1 MSFAFNFA
9 LSDEG
14 DAPAANGQ
22 QPLSTEEDVLA
33 RVHHTRNGE
42 RFLWTAPGDG
52 LSPTQF
58 SPVTIPGPSGVAM
71 HFEIVNASDQQFIAR
86 TGAISSILTTSD
98 LQTGV
103 YEGGFKL
110 WECAVDLVR
119 YMANHERFRSMEGLD
134 VAELG
139 CGHGLPGIYALQR
152 GANQVV
158 FMDYNKEVLE
168 LTTCPNVLRN
178 TQQDAALYAKAS
190 FYAGAWSSVSQLL
203 SAQGQH
209 QQFDVLLTAETIYT
223 EAVAIELFQT
233 IKRHLRRSPSA
244 AALVAAKQY
253 YFGTGGSVQ
262 HFISLVQRDGALQA
276 DVVWEESDGRSNMRA
291 IVLPFGRLP
300 LLNMHQPSLRGLSLR
315 GAAFGP
321 KVRVRKKK
329 PSGPRSRQAGTP
341 RPGLDRDDA
350 ASVASS
356 VGEVKPSFVPI
367 TSVEALLKE
376 LRLKLHAMFTALD
389 PNVPTTNLY
398 DNCSQQAFRFFT
410 TTNTVTPEAFHH
422 KINKLG
428 LHASR
433 RLCFELFELV
443 DQEDLGELTYST
455 FARRIFLPAGYFN
468 FTKPAPQP
476 PTPSRPSSSASSSS
490 SSSSHRGGRP
500 TPPCSPSVRATG
512 PTSPSPAM
520 TSPRSRALAAADP
533 SNQSSRSRPRD
544 SPNAGGD
551 DGDAHVPLV
560 YERLSFEEIERC
572 LSRKLEEKVSR
583 GTDRFRQAFR
593 FFTKSEGI
601 TYAEFRQR
609 LSLLQ
614 FHLSDRKCREVFE
627 HFDLDKNGTIE
638 LAEFTTKLFRSE
650 EDETSLLR
658 RRAGTPTREVNE
670 YGNPQPTHR
679 LSDFDVEAGST
690 LTIQQILSKLREKL
704 EQHTSKETDRFRQA
718 FRIFSKSTGIT
729 PPEFNAAMVKLGL
742 KLTTRQLEELFEL
755 FDFDKSGDLDLNEFV
770 QGVMLDDFSTKHW
783 YTIKDKHKVEESRRA
798 LYSMAVQ
805 SVQSSWTIA
814 EIEQMLREKIEQRTS
829 KSSDCFRQA
838 FRIFKKVNG
847 IKPSEFHTALE
858 TIGLSLDRSQSD
870 ILFQRFDKNGS
881 GDIDLDEFIHGVLP
895 PDYTGQQWVAAADEM
910 HREAGLRKKYEAV
923 HNPERFMNEVEM
935 ESWSLDEIEKR
946 IRDKIQQST
955 SKSSDTFRQAYRIFK
970 KSNHITIDEFRDRLL
985 ALGFRLTPAQC
996 EGLFRRYDTDGSN
1009 DIDLQEFCMRILPPD
1024 YTGEGDYWSHSDK
1037 YHKHRQREK
1046 LAYVQRSK
1054 NGLLT
1059 LPKFDEARVRYTRGL
1074 YDNRTFD
1081 DLKDEDGV
1089 AGGAELLEAPLD
1101 EARAPEAVGPST
1113 PGRRTSTDSN
1123 QPSRPTTPRRPP
1135 STSTLSASSSTSSAS
1150 NGPTS
1155 PRAPQPTS
1163 SPAVMSPRV
1172 SRVKSS
1178 EAPSPSAG
1186 RRPPTPTPRPQ
1197 DVEYEDVE
1205 VVDDDKAI
1213 GSSSRSPQRTA
1224 RYLSARGRTSRPK
1237 PRPDDARSVVS
1248 RDSTASFSSVVQ
1260 PAVGAAKYVPPR
1272 SNVLLLQRFMKVAAS
1287 KRQQQRSAAPGHR
1300 AAARTVRRT

>member
-42 RFLWTAPGDG
+42 RFLWTASGDG
-52 LSPTQF
+52 LPSTQF

-71 HFEIVNASDQQFIAR
+71 HFEIVNASDQHFIAR

-178 TQQDAALYAKAS
+178 TQQDASLYAKAS

-262 HFISLVQRDGALQA
+262 HFMSLVQRDGALQA

-329 PSGPRSRQAGTP
+329 PSGPRSRRAGTP
-341 RPGLDRDDA
+341 RPGIDRDDA

-356 VGEVKPSFVPI
+356 VGEVKPNFVPI

-490 SSSSHRGGRP
+490 HRGGRP

-512 PTSPSPAM
+512 PPSPSPAM
-520 TSPRSRALAAADP
+520 TSPRSRALAAAD
-533 SNQSSRSRPRD
+533 STNQSSRSRPRD

-729 PPEFNAAMVKLGL
+729 PPEFNAAMVRLGL

-870 ILFQRFDKNGS
+870 ILFQRFDRNGS

-1089 AGGAELLEAPLD
+1089 AGGAQLLEAPLD
-1101 EARAPEAVGPST
+1101 EARAPEA
-1113 PGRRTSTDSN
+1113 
-1123 QPSRPTTPRRPP
+1123 
-1135 STSTLSASSSTSSAS
+1135 
-1150 NGPTS
+1150 
-1155 PRAPQPTS
+1155 
-1163 SPAVMSPRV
+1163 
-1172 SRVKSS
+1172 
-1178 EAPSPSAG
+1178 
-1186 RRPPTPTPRPQ
+1186 

-1205 VVDDDKAI
+1205 VVDDDKAT